1 MISTRISGASAVF
14 LLIGGIALL
23 FGSDEILPR
32 LIPSFPVTGS
42 WIGQL
47 LGAGWLALAALNW
60 TSRSALLG
68 GIYGR
73 PLVVANLSLYFVSAM
88 VLLKVVVRGEISA
101 GPTLILVPAALFAIV
116 YGGLLLRGPI
126 ARDFEIQRGSL

>member
-1 MISTRISGASAVF
+1 MISTRISTTSAAF
-14 LLIGGIALL
+14 LLIGGLALL

-32 LIPSFPVTGS
+32 LIPAFPPEAT

-47 LGAGWLALAALNW
+47 LGAGWLALSALNSL
-60 TSRSALLG
+60 SRSTLLG

-73 PLVVANLSLYFVSAM
+73 PLVVANLSLYFISAM
-88 VLLKVVVRGEISA
+88 VLLKIVARGDVPAGLWFVVV
-101 GPTLILVPAALFAIV
+101 PVVLFTVI

-126 ARDFEIQRGSL
+126 QRDLEAHRGGP